1 MEVFGCSEIASS
13 RVVVSLVIVIP
24 SSPSAVVVTLAV
36 VDKVVNLS
44 TSTTG
49 RHGVLLHMKFK
60 ADVLCVKNNIF
71 YAREVWKSN

>member
-1 MEVFGCSEIASS
+1 MDVFGCSEIASS

-24 SSPSAVVVTLAV
+24 SSPSAIVVTLAV

-49 RHGVLLHMKFK
+49 RHDVLLHMKFK
-60 ADVLCVKNNIF
+60 ADVLCVKKNIF
-71 YAREVWKSN
+71 YVPKVWKSN